1 MEKELQARLERI
13 EARQERIEAKL
24 DVILAYVN
32 KVNSPQYQAMQDS
45 KDAVVNGIMNLFIW
59 RCFENNNNV

>member
-1 MEKELQARLERI
+1 MEKELREQLERI
-13 EARQERIEAKL
+13 EGKL